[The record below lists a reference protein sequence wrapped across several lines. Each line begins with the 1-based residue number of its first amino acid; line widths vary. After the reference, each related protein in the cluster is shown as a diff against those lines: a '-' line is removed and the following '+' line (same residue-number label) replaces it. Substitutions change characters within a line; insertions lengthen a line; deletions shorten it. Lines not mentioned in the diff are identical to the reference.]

1 LKSLGNGVDCSFGFE
16 DANMASIERFRVG
29 FLGAGR
35 MATALAHG
43 WKQAGLVK
51 AGDCIACDPLAPARE
66 QFTQATGFEAITDA
80 NQVIQASDIVVLAV
94 KPQSL
99 RDLVEMVGSQLGPKK
114 LILSILAG
122 VTLDKLQKAI
132 GHGRVVRVMPNTPC
146 MVGESATAYATGPG
160 TTVEDGQIVAKL
172 FNAVGRSFLLPENL
186 MDGVTGLSGSGP
198 AYGFVM
204 IEALADGGV
213 KVGLPRDVAT
223 VLAAQSLLGAA
234 KMVLETGRHPGQLKD
249 DVASPGGTTIQG
261 LFELEQ
267 AGIRG
272 ALIRAVDAAAKRSA
286 ELGKH

>member
-1 LKSLGNGVDCSFGFE
+1 
-16 DANMASIERFRVG
+16 MASTGQFRVG

-35 MATALAHG
+35 MATALAQG

-51 AGDCIACDPLAPARE
+51 AGDCIACDLLGPTRE
-66 QFTQATGFEAITDA
+66 LFTQTTGFEAVSDA
-80 NQVIQASDIVVLAV
+80 NLVIQSSDILVLAV

-99 RDLVEMVGSQLGPKK
+99 RDLVEKVGSQLGPKK

-132 GHGRVVRVMPNTPC
+132 GHGRIVRIMPNTPC
-146 MVGESATAYATGPG
+146 MVGESATAYANGPG
-160 TTVEDGQIVAKL
+160 TTPEDGQIVAKL
-172 FNAVGRSFLLPENL
+172 FNAVGRAFLVPENL

-286 ELGKH
+286 ELGKQ